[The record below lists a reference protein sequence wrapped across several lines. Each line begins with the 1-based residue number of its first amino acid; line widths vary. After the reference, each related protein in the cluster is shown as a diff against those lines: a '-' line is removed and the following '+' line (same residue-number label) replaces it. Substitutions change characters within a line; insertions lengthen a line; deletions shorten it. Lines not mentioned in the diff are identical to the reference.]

1 MSLSIPP
8 PWLLTL
14 DTYRARLEHALQ
26 LDLGIP
32 VTIAG
37 DPDRAVIV
45 ATTGQELAAPQL
57 ELLLD
62 GLAPMWPDALAPWR
76 IGLEVDAGG
85 ELWTFDAGQMAVR
98 AAGVG

>member
-1 MSLSIPP
+1 MSLSLPP

-14 DTYRARLEHALQ
+14 DAYRPRLEQALR
-26 LDLGIP
+26 LDLGVP
-32 VTIAG
+32 VTVAG

-45 ATTGQELAAPQL
+45 ATTGDLAAHQL

-76 IGLEVDAGG
+76 IGLEVHGG
-85 ELWTFDAGQMAVR
+85 GILHRFDAGQMAVR
-98 AAGVG
+98 SAR